1 MYGIDDEREVKNL
14 LWNKFMNFLGF
25 YVIFRISFFSIPP
38 LVVVCLSQ
46 KLFFFHFHV
55 FLSCLLPLEKKN
67 YRLSAIY
74 EQSCNK
80 YIELSA
86 FYVFESHRER
96 EKRTKLKCNMMH
108 KMREVHINI
117 SNSFLHLLAF
127 FIKEGGCLKISSS
140 RELFSF
146 YAKNSHYNRLK
157 TSFMFVLCFVPSALF
172 HCSISSSEKRKFTKW

>member
-1 MYGIDDEREVKNL
+1 MKQVHEFFRFLCYFSHFFL
-14 LWNKFMNFLGF
+14 LYSSSRCCVFITKIIFL
-25 YVIFRISFFSIPP
+25 P
-38 LVVVCLSQ
+38 
-46 KLFFFHFHV
+46 
-55 FLSCLLPLEKKN
+55 LSCFSFLFAPSRKKN

-146 YAKNSHYNRLK
+146 YATNSQYNRLK
-157 TSFMFVLCFVPSALF
+157 TSLMFVLCFVPSALF

>member
-1 MYGIDDEREVKNL
+1 MKQVHEFFRFLCYFSHFFL
-14 LWNKFMNFLGF
+14 LYSSSRCCVFITKIIFL
-25 YVIFRISFFSIPP
+25 P
-38 LVVVCLSQ
+38 
-46 KLFFFHFHV
+46 
-55 FLSCLLPLEKKN
+55 LSCFSFLFAPSRKKN

>member
-1 MYGIDDEREVKNL
+1 MKQVHEFFRFLCYFSHFFL
-14 LWNKFMNFLGF
+14 LYSSSGCCVFITKIIFL
-25 YVIFRISFFSIPP
+25 P
-38 LVVVCLSQ
+38 
-46 KLFFFHFHV
+46 
-55 FLSCLLPLEKKN
+55 LSCFSFLFAPSRKKN

-146 YAKNSHYNRLK
+146 ILKIHIIIVSKRRLCL
-157 TSFMFVLCFVPSALF
+157 FYALF
-172 HCSISSSEKRKFTKW
+172 LQHCSIVQYRVVRKENSRNDKCKELILGIFLQ